1 MLIGFPKSAQLQSS
15 RSIIFQTKRNTQI
28 GGHTIRFMICRKQ
41 YQSSVH
47 WGLVLFSTYHE
58 TDRMPANLSVSL
70 CLKYNAPAWLQLST
84 LWETNQ
90 QLFISYAPST
100 RRCWALSFESPDST
114 NHPQIWI
121 LTLPA
126 SQNSIKNFPLPLHE
140 GQRS

>member
-1 MLIGFPKSAQLQSS
+1 MLLGFPKSAQLQSS

-84 LWETNQ
+84 LWETKQ
-90 QLFISYAPST
+90 QLFIIYYYIFIIPYET
-100 RRCWALSFESPDST
+100 YLYGTKFGDFWKKSPYFRTTKIVAAISKS
-114 NHPQIWI
+114 HLLI
-121 LTLPA
+121 
-126 SQNSIKNFPLPLHE
+126 FM
-140 GQRS
+140 